1 MRYRIFHIEF
11 ATKTCQLFLI
21 LTFLLLYGINRYNV
35 ANSQFFLEKGV
46 ALDNLNSGG
55 CISSPISQVN
65 SWKMPNIIS
74 TVKIQQFPSVIEYL
88 PA

>member
-35 ANSQFFLEKGV
+35 ANKPVLFRKRV

-55 CISSPISQVN
+55 CIFSPRSQIN
-65 SWKMPNIIS
+65 SWKMPNIN
-74 TVKIQQFPSVIEYL
+74 
-88 PA
+88 